1 MNNQRSPRTPSS
13 AKPARNKPQP
23 REHNAASPSAP
34 SAPAAPLKPPR
45 ARAEEPKLAM
55 ESTPA
60 GRLREGPLQQLLGY
74 QLAQASI
81 VTIALFQDVVGN
93 PHALRTV
100 EYTLLALIQA
110 NPRVSPAQLTK
121 ALGLSAPYIT
131 NGLDKLAGRGLIVRE
146 TNENDRRGFHLS
158 VTAQG
163 ESLAQTFTTQLLEN
177 ERAKFKTLTPAE
189 HLMLTELLHKLARS
203 R

>member
-1 MNNQRSPRTPSS
+1 MDKQRSLNTPPSKPARRKPAPRDGAEPSS
-13 AKPARNKPQP
+13 ASKR
-23 REHNAASPSAP
+23 AA
-34 SAPAAPLKPPR
+34 PPR
-45 ARAEEPKLAM
+45 AVRARLDEPKLAM

-60 GRLREGPLQQLLGY
+60 GRLREGALQNLLGY

-81 VTIALFQDVVGN
+81 VTIGLFQDVVGN
-93 PHALRTV
+93 AHSLRTV
-100 EYTLLALIQA
+100 EYTLLALIHA
-110 NPRVSPAQLTK
+110 NPLVSPAQLTK

-158 VTAQG
+158 VTSQG
-163 ESLAQTFTTQLLEN
+163 EALVQDLTARLLEN
-177 ERAKFKTLTPAE
+177 EKASFKTLTPAE
-189 HLMLTELLHKLARS
+189 HLMLAELLHKLARS

>member
-1 MNNQRSPRTPSS
+1 MDKQRSLQMPPSKT
-13 AKPARNKPQP
+13 AKNRPQP
-23 REHNAASPSAP
+23 SDGAQ
-34 SAPAAPLKPPR
+34 PAAGSRQGPVARAVR

-60 GRLREGPLQQLLGY
+60 GRLREGALQQLLGY

-81 VTIALFQDVVGN
+81 VTIGLFHDVVG
-93 PHALRTV
+93 HSHSLRTV
-100 EYTLLALIQA
+100 EYTLLALIHA
-110 NPRVSPAQLTK
+110 NPLVSPAQLTK

-158 VTAQG
+158 VTEQG
-163 ESLAQTFTTQLLEN
+163 EALVQDLTARLLDN
-177 ERAKFKTLTPAE
+177 EKARFKTLTPAE
-189 HLMLTELLHKLARS
+189 HLMLAELLHKLARS

>member
-1 MNNQRSPRTPSS
+1 MDKQRSLNTPPSKPRKN
-13 AKPARNKPQP
+13 AQRP
-23 REHNAASPSAP
+23 RDGAEPTVASKNGPRQRTA
-34 SAPAAPLKPPR
+34 R
-45 ARAEEPKLAM
+45 ARTDEPKLAM

-60 GRLREGPLQQLLGY
+60 GRLREGSLQQLLGY

-81 VTIALFQDVVGN
+81 VTIGLFQDVVGN
-93 PHALRTV
+93 AHSLRTV
-100 EYTLLALIQA
+100 EYTLLALIDA
-110 NPRVSPAQLTK
+110 NPMVSPAQLTK

-163 ESLAQTFTTQLLEN
+163 EALVQELTAHLLEN
-177 ERAKFKTLTPAE
+177 EKASFKTLTPAE
-189 HLMLTELLHKLARS
+189 HLMLAELLHKLARS

>member
-1 MNNQRSPRTPSS
+1 MDKQRSLNTPSS
-13 AKPARNKPQP
+13 KSRKNAPRPRDGAEPA
-23 REHNAASPSAP
+23 AASKNEPRQRTV
-34 SAPAAPLKPPR
+34 R
-45 ARAEEPKLAM
+45 ARTDEPKLAM

-60 GRLREGPLQQLLGY
+60 GRLREGALQQLLGY

-81 VTIALFQDVVGN
+81 VTIGLFQDVVGN
-93 PHALRTV
+93 SHSLRTV

-110 NPRVSPAQLTK
+110 NPMVSPAQLTK

-163 ESLAQTFTTQLLEN
+163 ESLARELTARLLEN
-177 ERAKFKTLTPAE
+177 EKASFKTLTAAE
-189 HLMLTELLHKLARS
+189 HLMLAELLHKLARS

>member
-1 MNNQRSPRTPSS
+1 MDQKRSLNKPPS
-13 AKPARNKPQP
+13 KPARRKPAP
-23 REHNAASPSAP
+23 RGAEPSP
-34 SAPAAPLKPPR
+34 APARVAPPR
-45 ARAEEPKLAM
+45 AVRPKLDEPKLAM

-60 GRLREGPLQQLLGY
+60 GRLREGALQQLLGY

-81 VTIALFQDVVGN
+81 VTIGLFQDVVGN
-93 PHALRTV
+93 AHSLRTV
-100 EYTLLALIQA
+100 EYTLLALIHA
-110 NPRVSPAQLTK
+110 NPMVSPAQLTK

-163 ESLAQTFTTQLLEN
+163 EALAQELTARLLDN
-177 ERAKFKTLTPAE
+177 EKASFKTLSPAE
-189 HLMLTELLHKLARS
+189 HLMLAELLHKLARS

>member
-1 MNNQRSPRTPSS
+1 MDKQRSLNTPPSKTAKNRLLPRDGAEVTPPS
-13 AKPARNKPQP
+13 KRGPLP
-23 REHNAASPSAP
+23 RAV
-34 SAPAAPLKPPR
+34 R
-45 ARAEEPKLAM
+45 ARADEPKLAM

-60 GRLREGPLQQLLGY
+60 GRLREGALQQLLGY

-81 VTIALFQDVVGN
+81 VTIGLFQDVVGN
-93 PHALRTV
+93 SHSLRTV
-100 EYTLLALIQA
+100 EYTLLALIHA
-110 NPRVSPAQLTK
+110 NPLVSPAQLTK

-163 ESLAQTFTTQLLEN
+163 ETLVKDLTSRLLDN
-177 ERAKFKTLTPAE
+177 EKASFKTLTPAE
-189 HLMLTELLHKLARS
+189 HLMLAELLHKLARS

>member
-1 MNNQRSPRTPSS
+1 MDQKRSLNKPPS
-13 AKPARNKPQP
+13 KPARRKPAP
-23 REHNAASPSAP
+23 RGAEPSP
-34 SAPAAPLKPPR
+34 APARVAPPR
-45 ARAEEPKLAM
+45 AVRAKLDEPKLAM

-60 GRLREGPLQQLLGY
+60 GRLREGALQQLLGY

-81 VTIALFQDVVGN
+81 VTIGLFQDVVGN
-93 PHALRTV
+93 AHSLRTV
-100 EYTLLALIQA
+100 EYTLLALIHA
-110 NPRVSPAQLTK
+110 NPMVSPAQLTK

-163 ESLAQTFTTQLLEN
+163 EALAQELTARLLDN
-177 ERAKFKTLTPAE
+177 EKASFKTLSPAE
-189 HLMLTELLHKLARS
+189 HLMLAELLHKLARS

>member
-1 MNNQRSPRTPSS
+1 
-13 AKPARNKPQP
+13 
-23 REHNAASPSAP
+23 
-34 SAPAAPLKPPR
+34 
-45 ARAEEPKLAM
+45 M

-60 GRLREGPLQQLLGY
+60 GRLREGALQQLLGY

-81 VTIALFQDVVGN
+81 VTIGLFQDVVGN
-93 PHALRTV
+93 SHSLRTV
-100 EYTLLALIQA
+100 EYTLLALIDA
-110 NPRVSPAQLTK
+110 NPLVSPAQLTK

-158 VTAQG
+158 VTEQG
-163 ESLAQTFTTQLLEN
+163 KTLVQELTARLLDN
-177 ERAKFKTLTPAE
+177 EKASFKTLTPAE
-189 HLMLTELLHKLARS
+189 HLMLAELLHKLARS